1 MFWRICQHNAPRF
14 FPLGSRGG
22 GGGGGGGGARP
33 PPPPPP
39 RFLDA
44 FTWRKDDPRFGGFSG
59 LELSQDGMQYIALS
73 DRGAFTQGRIS
84 RDAEGRITAV
94 TTAPVQRLKGQ
105 DGEPLATN
113 RSDSEGLA
121 LAPDGSVYVSF
132 EGAARVLHYPRL
144 GGSAV
149 ALPVSPRFRKLQPNS
164 SLESLAIGPDGA
176 LYSLPERTGS
186 ADNPFPV
193 YRFKAGK
200 WDEKLSIPRRGGFL
214 PVGSDFGPD
223 GRFYLLER
231 DFRGLAG
238 FASRLRR
245 FDVTARGMV
254 NEVTLLETPL
264 GLYDNLEGLSI
275 WRDRAGHITAT
286 MVSDDNFAFFLRTQL
301 VEYRLPD

>member
-1 MFWRICQHNAPRF
+1 MRRRSFLSLAVG
-14 FPLGSRGG
+14 LALLAGLEGS
-22 GGGGGGGGARP
+22 ASPTP
-33 PPPPPP
+33 PPG
-39 RFLDA
+39 FLDA
-44 FTWRKDDPRFGGFSG
+44 FTWRKNDPRFGGFSG
-59 LELSQDGMQYIALS
+59 LELSQDGSRYVALS
-73 DRGAFTQGRIS
+73 DRGAFTQGSIR
-84 RDAEGRITAV
+84 RDAEGRIAAV
-94 TTAPVQRLKGQ
+94 SADPVKLLK
-105 DGEPLATN
+105 DGSNIPLTDDF
-113 RSDSEGLA
+113 SDSEGLA
-121 LAPDGSVYVSF
+121 LAPDGSFYVSF
-132 EGAARVLHYPRL
+132 EGAARVSHYLKLDGP
-144 GGSAV
+144 GED
-149 ALPVSPRFRKLQPNS
+149 LPISPSFPKLQPNS

-176 LYSLPERTGS
+176 LYSMPERTGN

-193 YRFKAGK
+193 YRFKGGK

-245 FDVTARGMV
+245 FDVTPGAMT

-275 WRDRAGHITAT
+275 WRDVAGHIMAT
-286 MVSDDNFAFFLRTQL
+286 MVSDDNFTFFLRTQL

>member
-1 MFWRICQHNAPRF
+1 MRR
-14 FPLGSRGG
+14 GSFLSVIVGLVLLAG
-22 GGGGGGGGARP
+22 LEGSASPTP
-33 PPPPPP
+33 PPG
-39 RFLDA
+39 FLDA
-44 FTWRKDDPRFGGFSG
+44 FTWRKNDPRFGGFSG
-59 LELSQDGMQYIALS
+59 LELSQDGSRYIALS
-73 DRGAFTQGRIS
+73 DRGAFTQGRIN
-84 RDAEGRITAV
+84 RDAGGRIVSVTAE
-94 TTAPVQRLKGQ
+94 PVQRLKGT
-105 DGEPLATN
+105 DNAPLPVKQA
-113 RSDSEGLA
+113 DSEGLA

-132 EGAARVLHYPRL
+132 EGRARVLHYPKL
-144 GGSAV
+144 GGPAV
-149 ALPVSPRFRKLQPNS
+149 NLPISPSFRKLQPNS

-176 LYSLPERTGS
+176 LYTLPERTGN

-193 YRFKAGK
+193 YRFKAGR

-245 FDVTARGMV
+245 FDVTAKGMSH
-254 NEVTLLETPL
+254 EVTLLETPL

-275 WRDRAGHITAT
+275 WRDSAGHLTAT
-286 MVSDDNFAFFLRTQL
+286 MVSDDNFTFFLRTQL